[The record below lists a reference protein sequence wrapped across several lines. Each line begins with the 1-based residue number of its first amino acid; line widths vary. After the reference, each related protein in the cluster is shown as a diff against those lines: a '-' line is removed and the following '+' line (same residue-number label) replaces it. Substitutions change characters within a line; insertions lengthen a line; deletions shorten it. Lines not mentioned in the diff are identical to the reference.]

1 VSRPSASPRTALARP
16 EGHEQVVGEGL
27 MREQDGAGKDVLGR
41 LHVEQM
47 AVRQASPIGDLVL
60 DADVCHGETE
70 GERRFDLAGRGRQV
84 DDGEDV
90 LDLSS
95 VAAITRLTGI

>member
-1 VSRPSASPRTALARP
+1 
-16 EGHEQVVGEGL
+16 
-27 MREQDGAGKDVLGR
+27 MREQDGAGKEVSGR

-60 DADVCHGETE
+60 GADVCHGETE

-90 LDLSS
+90 LDWGRLGSRPS
-95 VAAITRLTGI
+95 ERRSCEARFEDAASEASTDGSPF